1 MTGMKLKYIA
11 SGLAILLLAACAKE
25 KSAGLN
31 DDTKRYFD
39 AWISTNHPGAAR
51 TPLGAYV
58 ISEVP
63 GTGTEAGSLAYI
75 RVNYTSYTLKGV
87 MQATTIEQVAR
98 QNGKYDE
105 TNYYGPV
112 IGYRGDGLEV
122 LGAGLEEAV
131 STMKTGGKKTVVIPG
146 WLSESERFYTEE
158 EYIEKCSGT
167 DLIYE
172 LELVEA
178 FDDVD
183 AWELDS
189 LRRYMARNYP
199 EAVED
204 TENEGF
210 FYVATKAG
218 LDAEF
223 PEDC

>member
-1 MTGMKLKYIA
+1 MKLKYIA

-158 EYIEKCSGT
+158 EYIEKCSGIPQRHNHLHQLYRKT
-167 DLIYE
+167 AERAGFRHHHRRHGKSLGPVFIFQDILAAADK
-172 LELVEA
+172 LVRG
-178 FDDVD
+178 
-183 AWELDS
+183 
-189 LRRYMARNYP
+189 RRRLQLHYH
-199 EAVED
+199 
-204 TENEGF
+204 G
-210 FYVATKAG
+210 
-218 LDAEF
+218 
-223 PEDC
+223 